1 MSDQTQLYQF
11 DDIDQRI
18 IALLKRKGRASNQQ
32 IAREMDITAGTVSA
46 RIQRMEKMNALR
58 VVAVSDFAV
67 HDLDTLISIGVSV
80 EGRCAEA
87 VANDLAAFDEVFN
100 LHLVTG
106 RHDIEMS
113 LVLRGTEGLSGL
125 LKRLAKVPGIARL
138 EAGLVVDIPRFEFD
152 MIPRI

>member
-11 DDIDQRI
+11 DDLDRQIID
-18 IALLKRKGRASNQQ
+18 LLKRSGRASNQQ
-32 IAREMDITAGTVSA
+32 IAREMEITAGTVSA

-67 HDLDTLISIGVSV
+67 HGLDTLISIGVDV
-80 EGRCAEA
+80 VGRCSEA
-87 VANDLAAFDEVFN
+87 VANDLAALDEVFN
-100 LHLVTG
+100 VHLVTG

-113 LVLRGTEGLSGL
+113 LVLRGTDRLSEL
-125 LKRLAKVPGIARL
+125 LRRLAKIPGIARL